1 DEALLAGAQ
10 KVELGELLRESDF
23 VSLHA
28 AVTKA
33 TRGMIGADEFAAM
46 KPGAYL
52 INTARAALLDEA
64 ALLAAL
70 DSGHLAGAALDTFA
84 VEPPGADH
92 PLVRH
97 GSVIHTP
104 HVGGNTN
111 EVAAHQ
117 GRIIA
122 DSLEQLL
129 RGETPRNVLNPGAL
143 ADFSWTGARRAPSGD

>member
-1 DEALLAGAQ
+1 
-10 KVELGELLRESDF
+10 
-23 VSLHA
+23 
-28 AVTKA
+28 
-33 TRGMIGADEFAAM
+33 M

-52 INTARAALLDEA
+52 VNTARAALLDEA
-64 ALLAAL
+64 ALVAAL
-70 DSGHLAGAALDTFA
+70 DSGHLGGAALDTFA

-104 HVGGNTN
+104 HIGGNTN

-122 DSLEQLL
+122 DALEQLAA
-129 RGETPRNVLNPGAL
+129 RRDAAHVLNPEAL
-143 ADFSWTGARRAPSGD
+143 AGFSWTGRAAHADRTRSSPRSR